1 MPGRLFV
8 ISGPSGS
15 GKSTIIRTLRN
26 RLKNLGYSVSHTSRG
41 PRSGERDGIDYHF
54 VNRETFDIMIE
65 NGAFVEWAEV
75 YHCFYGTSIAGL
87 EEQTALGLDVL
98 LDLDVQGAKNIKKHF
113 DNSVLI
119 HLLPPSLQTL
129 EKRLKGRGTDDE
141 EIIKKR
147 MEAASNVI
155 KNCVW
160 YDYVVINDDLEN
172 AVLEVQAIITSERCR
187 TARRMKR
194 IEELFDIPTRQ
205 NRNQIDD

>member
-1 MPGRLFV
+1 MTGRLFV
-8 ISGPSGS
+8 FSGPSGS
-15 GKSTIIRTLRN
+15 GKSTIISTLRN

-54 VNRETFDIMIE
+54 VNRETFDSMIAD
-65 NGAFVEWAEV
+65 GGFVEWAEV

-87 EEQTALGLDVL
+87 EKQTSSGFDVL
-98 LDLDVQGAKNIKKHF
+98 LDLDVQGAKNIKEHF

-119 HLLPPSLQTL
+119 HLLPPSLEAL
-129 EKRLKGRGTDDE
+129 EKRLKDRGTDDE
-141 EIIKKR
+141 DIIGKR
-147 MEAASNVI
+147 METAPDVI

-187 TARRMKR
+187 TARRMKE
-194 IEELFDIPTRQ
+194 IEELFDIPTP
-205 NRNQIDD
+205 